1 MPTFACPYCGK
12 SLQAAATRE
21 RVAINCPHCT
31 QPFEITDPAAP
42 AYAPPPVPTSPPP
55 SPSSPFSPSSAPS
68 GGFTCPLCQSH
79 AIPVTRHRTS
89 AAGWVM
95 IVIMAFLCFPLF
107 WIGFYFKEDYQVCR
121 TCGKS
126 LS

>member
-12 SLQAAATRE
+12 SLQAAASRE
-21 RVAINCPHCT
+21 RVTVNCPHCT
-31 QPFEITDPAAP
+31 QPFEITDPKAPVYTPPPIPVGPPQSSSSFGQAAP
-42 AYAPPPVPTSPPP
+42 ETV
-55 SPSSPFSPSSAPS
+55 
-68 GGFTCPLCQSH
+68 GFTCPLCHSH
-79 AIPVTRHRTS
+79 AIPVTRERTS

-95 IVIMAFLCFPLF
+95 IVIMALLCFPLF
-107 WIGFYFKEDYQVCR
+107 WIGFYFKEDYQTCR